1 MSLLR
6 ILFQFLWELR
16 SLRPIVRRFWPAKK
30 LDVGGHVFLLHPA
43 DNYTERFMWRKGMRG
58 EAASIGRVTLLVAG
72 KRALIF
78 DIGANC
84 GAFTLPLATSAAP
97 GSRIV
102 AFEPNPIMAE
112 RLRTNLDLNGL
123 TEKVEVAEVALGES
137 NGEASLHLVESNLGQ
152 SSLRAVDSVKSISVA
167 VRPLV
172 HYLPDQSQLYDIFVI
187 KVDVEG
193 FEDQVLVPFLT
204 AVPPKSIPDAIL
216 LETRNDDSW
225 NADLRTVLK
234 QRGFVPF
241 FEGEEQNTLFLR
253 PVDDG
258 KPDR

>member
-1 MSLLR
+1 M
-6 ILFQFLWELR
+6 
-16 SLRPIVRRFWPAKK
+16 
-30 LDVGGHVFLLHPA
+30 FLLHPA

-84 GAFTLPLATSAAP
+84 GAFTLPLATSSAP

-102 AFEPNPIMAE
+102 AFEPNPILAQ

-123 TEKVEVAEVALGES
+123 TEKVEVEEVALGECD
-137 NGEASLHLVESNLGQ
+137 GDAALYLVESNLGE
-152 SSLRAVDSVKSISVA
+152 SSLRAADSTKFISVA

-172 HYLPDQSQLYDIFVI
+172 HYLPDQSQLYDIFII
-187 KVDVEG
+187 KIDVEG
-193 FEDQVLVPFLT
+193 FEDRILVPFLT
-204 AVPPKSIPDAIL
+204 AVPAKSVPDAIL
-216 LETRNDDSW
+216 LETHNDEFW
-225 NADLRTVLK
+225 NTDLRSVLK

-241 FEGEEQNTLFLR
+241 FDGEEQNTLFLR
-253 PVDDG
+253 PVDDN
-258 KPDR
+258 KRNR